1 MRHGAEGSGMARVL
15 ALAAIAILAVGGEA
29 AAQDMKFFRIASGA
43 AGGIYFPMAGIIA
56 QAISN
61 PPGSRPCDRGGT
73 CGVPGLVAIAQ
84 SANGSVANV
93 AAIEAGDIESGFAQ
107 SDVTHWAFEG
117 TGVFEGKTPMRNLRV
132 IAGLYPEHLHVIA
145 TKASKVKSI
154 AGFKRRTVGMGLPD
168 SGVLVAARVV
178 MEAAGLREKTDF
190 TPEFLSIAHSAARL
204 RLGEASG
211 MVTITGYPNTAI
223 AELFASTEAVLLPV
237 DGTLR
242 DRILKKHGFFADAT
256 IPAKTYMG
264 VEKDVPTVSV
274 TALWVTSAEQPEA
287 LIYDITRTLW
297 NEGSRKLLDSG
308 VPRGR
313 DVTIESSQDG
323 VTIPLHPG
331 AERFYREA
339 GVLQ

>member
-1 MRHGAEGSGMARVL
+1 MARLLVL
-15 ALAAIAILAVGGEA
+15 AAAAILAGGGGA

-61 PPGSRPCDRGGT
+61 PPGSRPCDRGGV

-93 AAIEAGDIESGFAQ
+93 TSIEDGEIESGFAQ
-107 SDVTHWAFEG
+107 SDVTHWAYEG
-117 TGVFEGKTPMRNLRV
+117 TGVFRGAEPMRKLRV
-132 IAGLYPEHLHVIA
+132 IASLYPEHMHVIA
-145 TKASKVKSI
+145 SKASGIKSLS
-154 AGFKRRTVGMGLPD
+154 GFKRRTVGMGLPD
-168 SGVLVAARVV
+168 SGILVGARIA
-178 MEAAGLREKTDF
+178 MEAAGLREKTDY

-211 MVTITGYPNTAI
+211 MVTITGYPNMTI
-223 AELFASTEAVLLPV
+223 AELFASAEAVLLPI

-242 DRILKKHGFFADAT
+242 DRILKKHSFFAEAT

-264 VEKDVPTVSV
+264 VEKNVPTISV
-274 TALWVTSAEQPEA
+274 TALWVTSVEQPEE

-297 NEGSRKLLDSG
+297 NDGSRKLLDSG
-308 VPRGR
+308 VPKGR
-313 DVTIESSQDG
+313 DVTIETSQDG
-323 VTIPLHPG
+323 VPIPLHPG
-331 AERFYREA
+331 AERFYRET